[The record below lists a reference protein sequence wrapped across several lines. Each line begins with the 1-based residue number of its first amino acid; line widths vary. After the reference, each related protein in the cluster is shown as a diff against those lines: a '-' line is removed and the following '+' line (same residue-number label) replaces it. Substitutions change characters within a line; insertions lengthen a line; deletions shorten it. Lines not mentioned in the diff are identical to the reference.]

1 MKLTHLGISHFRSI
15 GETPVMIDLTKK
27 ITVLVGQNDCGKSN
41 VLRGISSAA
50 SISRSKTRPKEID
63 FHQRSP
69 ENHPQIHLRA
79 EDLEV
84 KGRKIADF
92 ETATLKGNLTS
103 RFENAQWHEIANAS
117 PTQLVELLG
126 ALKIDWPVTSGPN
139 EDGTGVEVE
148 CETES
153 GRIEKFILPPT
164 TKSHI
169 AEWMMFFL
177 TRDAVPPYRP
187 IPESRRIQEGEEYSV
202 DGKGVIK
209 LLAKWQNPDDG
220 EFHLRNRFDRIQTLI
235 RQLLDR
241 ETLQLDVP
249 RGEKKVVIHEGNRHL
264 PIESHGTGIHQL
276 LVLAIAAL
284 SEQDALFGI
293 EEPEIHLH
301 PVLQRR
307 FLKFL
312 REETGDNRYI
322 ITTHSQTMI
331 APAEDVDVIHLKM
344 VDGVTIPTRITTD
357 KHTLE
362 ALDDLG
368 MRASDLLQANAVI
381 WVEGPSDRLY
391 LKRWMELVNQQLGGP
406 ELIEGIDY
414 AIMFY
419 GGRLLS
425 HLKLERDGEPDDGF
439 IQLLRI
445 NQRSAIVM
453 DSDRKKGLNDPLNA
467 TKQRVIAECEANGLH
482 AWVTDG
488 REIENYLTQRTV
500 EAAVAEAGLR
510 KDGQF
515 EIRAIGSFSDSFER
529 VVGPTAPAWCDYAA
543 NKVPWAH
550 RFVKHIEAQDISTS
564 LKTKVESLIDFI
576 RHRPAASSA
585 PAA

>member
-41 VLRGISSAA
+41 VLRGMELL
-50 SISRSKTRPKEID
+50 SRVATKSDQLTEIE
-63 FHQRSP
+63 FHKRKP
-69 ENHPQIHLRA
+69 ENHPRA
-79 EDLEV
+79 YVSAVDLKLNNQAFE
-84 KGRKIADF
+84 RIAS
-92 ETATLKGNLTS
+92 ATLATNADA
-103 RFENAQWHEIANAS
+103 RFEKATWKELHEA
-117 PTQLVELLG
+117 
-126 ALKIDWPVTSGPN
+126 
-139 EDGTGVEVE
+139 DGEA
-148 CETES
+148 
-153 GRIEKFILPPT
+153 
-164 TKSHI
+164 I
-169 AEWMMFFL
+169 AETMTVLGLDEAHYLPKADEVAITIQRTDHTGKTVQDKVGNSVKEALAKQLMYRL
-177 TRDAVPPYRP
+177 CRDHLPAYCN
-187 IPESRRIQEGEEYSV
+187 IPQFRRIDNSAEYKL
-202 DGKGVIK
+202 DGKGIVK
-209 LLAKWQNPDDG
+209 LLAKWQNPKDG
-220 EFHLRNRFDRIQTLI
+220 EYHYRLKFERVETFLRT
-235 RQLLDR
+235 LLDKPTIR
-241 ETLQLDVP
+241 LDVP
-249 RGEKKVVIHEGNRHL
+249 RGEEDILVLSNSLRL
-264 PIESHGTGIHQL
+264 PLESHGTGIHQL
-276 LVLAIAAL
+276 IILAIAAL
-284 SEQDALFGI
+284 SEDNALFGI

-357 KHTLE
+357 KHALE

-368 MRASDLLQANAVI
+368 MQASDLLQANAVI

-414 AIMFY
+414 AMMFY

-467 TKQRVIAECEANGLH
+467 TKLRVIAECEANGLH

-500 EAAVAEAGLR
+500 EAAVAEAGIR

-543 NKVPWAH
+543 NKVAWAH
-550 RFVKHIEAQDISTS
+550 RLVKHIEAQDISPG